1 MVAVQLLYFAIL
13 FTGIKNVW
21 DYNMAESVKQMFH
34 TMAVLQ
40 TDSVAIVSGKVC
52 LILDLVFF
60 SKFLFI
66 QTFDKA
72 PIL

>member
-60 SKFLFI
+60 FK
-66 QTFDKA
+66 
-72 PIL
+72 ILVYSDI